1 MAPTMEDRG
10 GACAMVR
17 SLREPHSPPVGPRK
31 GFRAHGEALWAER
44 RWFFGRTAT
53 VLGFGCCSLHLRDP
67 IWVTP
72 QTSEIKEKENA

>member
-1 MAPTMEDRG
+1 MAPTMEERG

-17 SLREPHSPPVGPRK
+17 SLRKLQSPPVGPRK
-31 GFRAHGEALWAER
+31 GFRAYGEASSAER

-53 VLGFGCCSLHLRDP
+53 VLGFGRRSLDLRDP

-72 QTSEIKEKENA
+72 